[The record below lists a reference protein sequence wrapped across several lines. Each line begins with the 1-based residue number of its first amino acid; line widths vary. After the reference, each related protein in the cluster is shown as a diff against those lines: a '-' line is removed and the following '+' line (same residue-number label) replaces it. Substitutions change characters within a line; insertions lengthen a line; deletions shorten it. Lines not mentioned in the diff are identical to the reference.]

1 MAFKRNGQITNSE
14 VYFEDKT
21 LVGICSEFNIPEIEW
36 GTVDHETL
44 GQVAVFKAPSRP
56 LQSLGGSMKWAFPEP
71 ELMEMAYNP
80 TIVYPFMLH
89 SKVDILGPDGFD
101 SENSYTLVTLAA
113 LMFTKSAMGAAKL
126 GDLMDEELD
135 FTCMRL
141 SQRVH
146 DSNRQIFA
154 VDVFANTVQVGGK
167 DVWSR

>member
-1 MAFKRNGQITNSE
+1 MPFKRHGQITNSE

-21 LVGICSEFNIPEIEW
+21 LVGICAEFNVPEIEW

-44 GQVAVFKAPSRP
+44 GQVAVFKAPSRA
-56 LQSLGGSMKWAFPEP
+56 LQALEGSMKWQFPEP
-71 ELMEMAYNP
+71 ELLEMAYNP

-89 SKVDILGPDGFD
+89 SKVDILTEDGFTSD
-101 SENSYTLVTLAA
+101 SSYTLVTTAA
-113 LMFTKSAMGAAKL
+113 VMFTKAAMGASKL

-135 FTCMRL
+135 FTCVRL

-154 VDVFANTVQVGGK
+154 VDIFANTLNVGGK
-167 DVWSR
+167 AVWS